1 MSGTLLLDLNW
12 QKVQMKKKIVALLLL
27 PFFLAGCS
35 STFAYNN
42 LDWLLYWYLDDYVE
56 LDKNQKKLFDVKLG
70 GWLEWHRKE
79 ELVTYQQ
86 QLITLNS
93 RLNEGP
99 LDSKQWLAEFDTALS
114 HWHRLRAET
123 GPELIDFSTKLTDN
137 QINQLFEELEDKN
150 LEREE
155 ERADSSLEERL
166 DDQIDDT
173 EDQVKS
179 AIGRLSKKQKT
190 LIAEY
195 APKFKS
201 NYVNWMQYRRAIQA
215 HTKELMLRRYDN
227 PNYRQEL
234 SQILFQPETF
244 QSQAYRDTSDYNRR
258 LFAALLADINL
269 TLSAKQSTKL
279 NKKIDDI
286 VEDLDE
292 LINKK

>member
-1 MSGTLLLDLNW
+1 
-12 QKVQMKKKIVALLLL
+12 MKKKIVALLLL

-79 ELVTYQQ
+79 ELVNYQQ
-86 QLITLNS
+86 QLITLKS

-99 LDSKQWLAEFDTALS
+99 LNAEQWLMEFDTALS

-123 GPELIDFSTKLTDN
+123 GPELIDFSANLTDN
-137 QINQLFEELEDKN
+137 QINQLFKELEEKN

-155 ERADSSLEERL
+155 DRVDSSEEERL
-166 DDQIDDT
+166 EDQIDDT
-173 EDQVKS
+173 QDQIKG
-179 AIGRLSKKQKT
+179 AIGKLSKKQKAM
-190 LIAEY
+190 IAKY
-195 APKFKS
+195 APEFKS
-201 NYVNWMQYRRAIQA
+201 NFDNWMQYRRAIQA
-215 HTKELMLRRYDN
+215 HTKELMLSRNDN
-227 PNYRQEL
+227 ANYKQEL

-244 QSQAYRDTSDYNRR
+244 QSQAYRDTSDYNRQ

-269 TLSAKQSTKL
+269 TLSPKQSTKL
-279 NKKIDDI
+279 NKKIDNI

-292 LINKK
+292 LIYKK